1 MFNFCYLTENNEKVM
16 MVISGYKEENSLQ

>member
-1 MFNFCYLTENNEKVM
+1 M